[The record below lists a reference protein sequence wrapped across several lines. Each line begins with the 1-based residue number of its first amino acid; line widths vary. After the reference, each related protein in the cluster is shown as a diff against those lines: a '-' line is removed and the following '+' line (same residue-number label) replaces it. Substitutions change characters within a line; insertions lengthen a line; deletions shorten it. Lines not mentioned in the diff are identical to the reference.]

1 MKKFKKIL
9 AVMLVAVMMIGFSAI
24 SSSAA
29 DGVPQFSYKI
39 KSQTNSSVVLEFS
52 YDGGGFNS
60 FDVEFVALS
69 SNIGSC
75 KTIAKTT
82 DFKNICMEY
91 GDQYYIVSS
100 ALNPLTAMFSI
111 ASTKTFDRATSI
123 CEVTFEKKTS
133 AQVTSKD
140 FRIKFSSCVITNGDV
155 NTDVTSKVVVVRSD
169 AGFIKFDSDS
179 ISANYK
185 GSKKIGYQS
194 NYSADQ
200 IKWESSNEKVATVD
214 DQGNVKMTGKG
225 TATITATSL
234 DGEATAECKVTVN
247 YSAGQWII
255 IIVLFG
261 WIWYI

>member
-24 SSSAA
+24 SSSAES
-29 DGVPQFSYKI
+29 VPQFSYMI
-39 KSQTNSSVVLEFS
+39 KSQTNSTVVLEFS

-100 ALNPLTAMFSI
+100 ASNPLTAMFSI

-185 GSKKIGYQS
+185 SSKKIGYQS

>member
-1 MKKFKKIL
+1 MNKFKKIL

-24 SSSAA
+24 SSSAES
-29 DGVPQFSYKI
+29 VPQFSYMI
-39 KSQTNSSVVLEFS
+39 KSQTNSTVVLEFS

-60 FDVEFVALS
+60 FDVKFAALS

-75 KTIAKTT
+75 KAIKKTT
-82 DFKNICMEY
+82 DFNNLCMEY

-100 ALNPLTAMFSI
+100 ASNPLTAMFSI

-123 CEVTFEKKTS
+123 CDVTFEKKTS
-133 AQVTSKD
+133 AEVTSKD
-140 FRIKFSSCVITNGDV
+140 FKIEFSSCVITTDDV

-185 GSKKIGYQS
+185 SSKKIGYQS

-225 TATITATSL
+225 TATITATGY
-234 DGEATAECKVTVN
+234 DGEGSAECKVTVN

>member
-1 MKKFKKIL
+1 MKKLKKML
-9 AVMLVAVMMIGFSAI
+9 AVLLVAVMMTGFCAI
-24 SSSAA
+24 SSSAESL
-29 DGVPQFSYKI
+29 PQFSYMI
-39 KSQTNSSVVLEFS
+39 KSQTDSTVVLEFS

-60 FDVEFVALS
+60 FDVKFTALS

-75 KTIAKTT
+75 KAINKTT
-82 DFKNICMEY
+82 DFKNLCLEY

-100 ALNPLTAMFSI
+100 ASNPLTAMFSI

-123 CEVTFEKKTS
+123 CDVTFEKKTS
-133 AQVTSKD
+133 SQITSKD
-140 FRIKFSSCVITNGDV
+140 FKIEFSSCVITDGDV

-179 ISANYK
+179 ISADYK
-185 GSKKIGYQS
+185 SSKKIEYKS

-234 DGEATAECKVTVN
+234 DGEATAECKVTVK
-247 YSAGQWII
+247 YSSVQWII

>member
-24 SSSAA
+24 SSSAES
-29 DGVPQFSYKI
+29 VPQFSYMI
-39 KSQTNSSVVLEFS
+39 KSQTNSTVVLEFS

-169 AGFIKFDSDS
+169 AGFITFDSDS

-185 GSKKIGYQS
+185 SSKKIGYQS

>member
-24 SSSAA
+24 SSSAES
-29 DGVPQFSYKI
+29 VPQFSYMI
-39 KSQTNSSVVLEFS
+39 KSQTNSTVVLEFS

-185 GSKKIGYQS
+185 SSKKIGYQS

-234 DGEATAECKVTVN
+234 GDEATASCTVKVN
-247 YSAGQWII
+247 YSTVQWII

>member
-123 CEVTFEKKTS
+123 CDVTFEKKTS
-133 AQVTSKD
+133 AEVTSKD
-140 FRIKFSSCVITNGDV
+140 FKIEFSSCVITTDDV

-169 AGFIKFDSDS
+169 AGFITFDSDS

-185 GSKKIGYQS
+185 SSKKIGYQS

-234 DGEATAECKVTVN
+234 DGEATAECNVTVN

>member
-24 SSSAA
+24 SSSAES
-29 DGVPQFSYKI
+29 VPQFSYMI
-39 KSQTNSSVVLEFS
+39 KSQTNSTVVLEFS

-185 GSKKIGYQS
+185 SSKKIGYQS

-234 DGEATAECKVTVN
+234 DGEATASCTVKVN
-247 YSAGQWII
+247 YSTVQWII